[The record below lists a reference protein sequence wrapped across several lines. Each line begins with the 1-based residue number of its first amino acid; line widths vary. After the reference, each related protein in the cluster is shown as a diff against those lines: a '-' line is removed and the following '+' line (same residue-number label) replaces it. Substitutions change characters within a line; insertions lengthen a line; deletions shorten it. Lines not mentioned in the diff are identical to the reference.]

1 MCVCMRVCAYVCSGD
16 GGDGLEKEEEE
27 AAVAL
32 EGGTPII
39 VYFSS
44 FAVTINYIICGAK
57 Y

>member
-1 MCVCMRVCAYVCSGD
+1 MTNGVAMVAM
-16 GGDGLEKEEEE
+16 GLEKEEEE
-27 AAVAL
+27 AVVVL

>member
-1 MCVCMRVCAYVCSGD
+1 MCVCMRVCACVCSGD

-27 AAVAL
+27 AVVVL